1 MVMVFDSLCVA
12 KAKTHSGASG
22 HHRSIPPQLSEYSG
36 ACKTVTLY
44 CIAVCIQKQVYMV
57 PLREASETPEPILDT
72 QEISTLFGPVEGI
85 ISCHELFY
93 LALSS
98 KASEWAEG
106 NTIGDCVLSSVS
118 C

>member
-1 MVMVFDSLCVA
+1 
-12 KAKTHSGASG
+12 
-22 HHRSIPPQLSEYSG
+22 
-36 ACKTVTLY
+36 
-44 CIAVCIQKQVYMV
+44 MV
-57 PLREASETPEPILDT
+57 PLREAGDTPEPILDT
-72 QEISTLFGPVEGI
+72 HEISTLFGPVEGI

-118 C
+118 VAIYSSVKNPECHRFKLHFDQSYVDSSLFFSDSFLAMLL

>member
-1 MVMVFDSLCVA
+1 
-12 KAKTHSGASG
+12 
-22 HHRSIPPQLSEYSG
+22 
-36 ACKTVTLY
+36 
-44 CIAVCIQKQVYMV
+44 MV
-57 PLREASETPEPILDT
+57 PLREAGDTPEPILDV
-72 QEISTLFGPVEGI
+72 QEINTLFGPVEGI

-118 C
+118 AAIYSSIFDLHFDQSYVGSLLFFSDSFLAMLL